1 VSFSTATDVYTH
13 DPRNAVRDVNDQR
26 FFRAL
31 CPTQIQAMIMGERSF
46 RVLAHKGEN
55 QLS

>member
-1 VSFSTATDVYTH
+1 LTFPFIDQAFKL
-13 DPRNAVRDVNDQR
+13 PRNAVRDVNDQR

-31 CPTQIQAMIMGERSF
+31 CPTQIQAMMMGERRF
-46 RVLAHKGEN
+46 RTLAYKGEN